1 MFVYLRSGH
10 LIKRF
15 IDVELIDCVEPQV
28 DGVSVPGTE
37 PTGWFKVLILDSLLV
52 DCDGREV
59 YWNKEAVVEATN
71 IHWTKDEHLEVDDV
85 LSFYVTQGKMFEG
98 GCHDFVSD
106 VDELFE
112 TGRSIVHELQ
122 HSVDEGLGDA
132 ETIQIKQKLFRLLHM
147 FILPK
152 LTLRKSELKD
162 LQSALI
168 AIEQKQKDTGINIA
182 TKEKIRYRTGR
193 FLEKQRVAMLT
204 SQDFSSERFVSG
216 FNYQFLEHFL
226 KHIET
231 DIAAGNESMNEF
243 ENKIAPLRTCQTL
256 HEQEMLNY
264 WRDQRDKTWS
274 HINKAVLARETVK
287 NIIVRPGRDK
297 DNLVSQEA
305 DVHPDHIVYIET
317 SLRLQNIED
326 KIKFLRETLAKL
338 TAIRGAVL
346 KVISDILEHGRSC
359 GEYNGES
366 TLGRKAETDE
376 WTSLSRKVDNL
387 MTAKPLGFKDKHR
400 KFCAKIIGDIK
411 KLTDASKPRMSCVLE
426 YQSKP
431 RENDTRKSVGSLR
444 LKSGFSD
451 HNGNAIIEDICSEVL
466 KHIQEMTEILATEIY
481 QIPTCE
487 IPAGTIESV
496 YICYESYVSSDVM
509 PVLFKVFQ
517 DSYKQQCD
525 ALIRCFSRLALSDSL
540 LTTIEPGTSESG
552 CVIARLSD
560 NSNIGYEN
568 TESQTV
574 LEMLA
579 AFVKCET
586 EEKMSV
592 LSNMRNILEILQYI
606 EKQAKHI
613 GRKSN
618 QMCTDDILDVL
629 IILLQKLDQETFLKL
644 YTHIQ
649 LLTNLKPY
657 FVEGS
662 RLQFALVSFRAA
674 FQHLFNQNEAALR
687 QLPK

>member
-1 MFVYLRSGH
+1 
-10 LIKRF
+10 
-15 IDVELIDCVEPQV
+15 
-28 DGVSVPGTE
+28 
-37 PTGWFKVLILDSLLV
+37 
-52 DCDGREV
+52 
-59 YWNKEAVVEATN
+59 
-71 IHWTKDEHLEVDDV
+71 
-85 LSFYVTQGKMFEG
+85 MFEG
-98 GCHDFVSD
+98 GCHDFVVD

-112 TGRSIVHELQ
+112 TGRSIVHQLQ
-122 HSVDEGLGDA
+122 HSGDEGLDDY
-132 ETIQIKQKLFRLLHM
+132 ENVHIKQKLIRLLHM

-162 LQSALI
+162 LQSALT

-193 FLEKQRVAMLT
+193 FLEKQRIAMLT
-204 SQDFSSERFVSG
+204 SQDFSSERSVSG

-231 DIAAGNESMNEF
+231 DVTAGNESMNEF

-297 DNLVSQEA
+297 DNLGSQETA
-305 DVHPDHIVYIET
+305 VHPDHIVYLET

-326 KIKFLRETLAKL
+326 KIKNQRETLAKL
-338 TAIRGAVL
+338 TAVRGAVL
-346 KVISDILEHGRSC
+346 KAISDILEHGKTC
-359 GEYNGES
+359 GKYDGES
-366 TLGRKAETDE
+366 TLGRKVETDE
-376 WTSLSRKVDNL
+376 WISLSRKVENL
-387 MTAKPLGFKDKHR
+387 MTAKPLGFKDRHR

-411 KLTDASKPRMSCVLE
+411 KLTDASKPRLSCVLD
-426 YQSKP
+426 YQTKP
-431 RENDTRKSVGSLR
+431 RENDTRKSVGSLQ
-444 LKSGFSD
+444 LKPGFSD
-451 HNGNAIIEDICSEVL
+451 HNGNAIIEDICNEVL
-466 KHIQEMTEILATEIY
+466 KHIQEMTEILAEELY
-481 QIPTCE
+481 QIPTSD
-487 IPAGTIESV
+487 IPAGTIENI

-525 ALIRCFSRLALSDSL
+525 ALIRCFSQFALSDSL
-540 LTTIEPGTSESG
+540 LTTIEPEPSVPKRESG
-552 CVIARLSD
+552 GENARLGD
-560 NSNIGYEN
+560 KSNVGYEN

-579 AFVKCET
+579 AFVKCDT
-586 EEKMSV
+586 EERMSV
-592 LSNMRNILEILQYI
+592 LTNMRNILEILQYI

-629 IILLQKLDQETFLKL
+629 IMLLQKLDQETFLKL